1 MMNRNNKKP
10 LILLLGLVLAAQNAF
25 SQKSEKDVLQF
36 NPVYTGVTSLS
47 IAPDSRA
54 GAMGDVGCATDPYL
68 DNNSQYWNPSKY
80 PFTSSQAGVSLC
92 YTPWLRKLVS
102 DIDLANLTGFYKLDD
117 YSALSGSLTYF
128 SLGDVFVMNGSGGDV
143 TNIVIHPYEMALD
156 FDYSRKLSEN
166 FSAAVGM
173 RFIYSDLQYNYD
185 DDLFP
190 GKAFSADI
198 SMFYNNYIGIGRRD
212 CLLGLGLNASNIGSK
227 ISYDGGQTNEFIP
240 TNLRLGISV
249 SVPIDEYNSFSIS
262 ADANK
267 LMVPTKP
274 TFSQFMEEVYPEE
287 DATDTEI
294 IQELT
299 SEYAQW
305 VAGTGYNEMSP
316 IAGMFK
322 SFSDA
327 PGGFR
332 EELREIYWGVGGE
345 YNYNDQFFLR
355 GGYHYENEYK
365 GNRKYY
371 TVGAGFRMNVFSLD
385 AAYLISTAQSNP
397 LDQTL
402 RFTLSFEMDG
412 IKQIFG
418 R

>member
-1 MMNRNNKKP
+1 MMKHNWITRVLVAGG
-10 LILLLGLVLAAQNAF
+10 LILSAGSVYAQNDA
-25 SQKSEKDVLQF
+25 KAIF

-54 GAMGDVGCATDPYL
+54 GALGDVGCATDPYM

-80 PFTSSQAGVSLC
+80 PFTNSQAGVSLC

-117 YSALSGSLTYF
+117 YSALSASLTYF
-128 SLGDVFVMNGSGGDV
+128 SLGEVIAITGSSQ
-143 TNIVIHPYEMALD
+143 VIIRPYEMAVD
-156 FDYSRKLSEN
+156 FDYSRKLSEH

-173 RFIYSDLQYNYD
+173 RFIYSDLQYNYSD
-185 DDLFP
+185 DVFP

-198 SMFYNNYIGIGRRD
+198 SMFYQNYIGVGRRD

-240 TNLRLGISV
+240 TNLRLGMSLTI
-249 SVPIDEYNSFSIS
+249 PIDEYNSFAIS

-267 LMVPTKP
+267 LMVPTRP
-274 TFSQFMEEVYPEE
+274 TYQQFMEEVNPDVDPGDLSY
-287 DATDTEI
+287 
-294 IQELT
+294 T
-299 SEYAQW
+299 SDYAQW
-305 VAGTGYNEMSP
+305 LASTGYNELSP
-316 IAGMFK
+316 IAGIFK

-327 PGGFR
+327 PGGFE
-332 EELREIYWGVGGE
+332 EELREIYWGVGAE

-365 GNRKYY
+365 GNRKYF
-371 TVGAGFRMNVFSLD
+371 TLGAGFRMNVFSLD

-402 RFTLSFEMDG
+402 RFTLSFDMDG